1 MPRRYYSAKRP
12 AKKAAAK
19 GKKLAKPGMLLGGMT
34 PIERPLT
41 GFGVIAR
48 DRGAPTV
55 DLGDGIE
62 IQGYVV
68 PPDLGMKMHMTRG
81 ASVVISTPDVRPP
94 KKQAFRKRLPL
105 MKPPKPTGEQVVK
118 DLDAA
123 IEKSERAL
131 SEGAELIQDLQA
143 AIARSAG

>member
-1 MPRRYYSAKRP
+1 MKCFRIMFSSFAFFQH
-12 AKKAAAK
+12 
-19 GKKLAKPGMLLGGMT
+19 
-34 PIERPLT
+34 IQ
-41 GFGVIAR
+41 V
-48 DRGAPTV
+48 
-55 DLGDGIE
+55 IE
-62 IQGYVV
+62 IKGFVA
-68 PPDLGMKMHMTRG
+68 PPDLGNVHAATM
-81 ASVVISTPDVRPP
+81 AVISTPDVRPP